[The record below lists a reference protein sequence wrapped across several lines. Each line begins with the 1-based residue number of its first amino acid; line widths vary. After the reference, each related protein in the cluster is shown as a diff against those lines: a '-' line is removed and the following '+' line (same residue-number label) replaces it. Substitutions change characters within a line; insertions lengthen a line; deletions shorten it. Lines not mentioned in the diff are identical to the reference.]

1 MGRSLNLLDDD
12 FKLELLNPKWCDYH
26 KGPNVKYV
34 SEGDYFLWFDFMSVG
49 DIVNKFGRRM
59 DEEDLIKLKDIYV
72 KTANIIVPDSQK
84 AFQGSYY
91 DTSKNWAQA
100 TDLDPKMNDALLG
113 KELVYSFMRSPNFD
127 HNMDVDILNPM
138 FGRFATGYPQMFRV
152 MRLYRIS

>member
-1 MGRSLNLLDDD
+1 MYL
-12 FKLELLNPKWCDYH
+12 KE
-26 KGPNVKYV
+26 
-34 SEGDYFLWFDFMSVG
+34 DYFLWFDFMSVG

-113 KELVYSFMRSPNFD
+113 KELVYSFMKSK
-127 HNMDVDILNPM
+127 L
-138 FGRFATGYPQMFRV
+138 
-152 MRLYRIS
+152 